1 MYLMNVPPFAA
12 THTEWRTCGP
22 PPDFSLHGLHSSD
35 SELST
40 GDAHIQDKVQMII
53 KSLRS
58 TQSSIDMGD
67 EIEGNAPQGQEV
79 HLEACKFGM
88 GPLVGSK
95 SSTGSGTETQQTQ
108 SVFPVKS
115 ESQDSDSDDSVDRG
129 IEEAILEYLKEKD
142 GHKRN
147 EEPSTNILQPSK
159 VHRKNTPAPE
169 ICKQHSD
176 SNIVLSA
183 SNQFSKIPE
192 VETPMAPVQS
202 AVTKD
207 NSINPTTFKEN
218 PVKKMEKSMTTKS
231 VLSKEPKNVM
241 ENDFD
246 KKVKDPVPVKKERDS
261 LDSSSD
267 DGIEEAIQ
275 KYQLEKKDKEIGS
288 KDACNSFTSQ
298 DLTDSSSDDGI
309 EEAIRCYQLEQLK
322 EKSVLKP
329 FLLNQRPSIKS
340 PIQSLCSTNT
350 EKINKLKSKKK
361 SKNKNLQSG
370 PPLSSVLLPRST
382 LFGSSN
388 SNGNGTLLLKE
399 EPFNSHSPTTT
410 KTTSAEL
417 LCAEAILDIS
427 KAVMPAA
434 FSATVS
440 IDSFNTNETLSAPS
454 TTVDGSSDSSIDSE
468 DGIEQEIR
476 MFLEQKAQMQKQP
489 QTTAAL
495 TSLPASLNE
504 PDKAKG
510 KPESVQK
517 KVLTLSLTQRRK
529 LKSQDCKKPATSPK
543 RKSELTLKEDG
554 EGSSSL
560 VSYQMEL
567 SPSSVEFDKTERG
580 GDKSSSLDS
589 DEDLDTAIKDLLKT
603 KRKLKRKTRDLKL
616 KSRKCL
622 KDPEPC
628 DIIPTKKQKLNPVSN
643 KVVLKKAPIKN
654 KEMSEKTKV
663 SRKSTSPQNQ
673 NIKRKDDGGVGETD
687 QLKGTGSGKV
697 LLYTHESAVQ
707 GTEDSS
713 SVDSDDSI
721 EQEIRKFLAE
731 KAKVT
736 PTETKNKDGDQ
747 PIYGSIGK
755 QLPEKATKVESQL
768 AEIPTPENTRLPDVQ
783 SKLCEDGLSSMT
795 PLTIGTTC
803 HPSLLSRSPSLL
815 QHTDGVVN
823 REELRPT
830 IGSANARFNAN
841 LEKARA
847 RPATSPN
854 VVLPFSDAMKWRQ
867 SLGLPITNT
876 RPVFPSQPSSTA
888 TSSSMNEMASA
899 AAAATPF
906 HRARINPKPH
916 TPVSLWTFARSSQ
929 PVSPIRHYPE
939 TPVNT
944 MSSSVLNPFSATK
957 QSLGRSPMTG
967 FSSGSLRAQKPLSV
981 QAERENHLAPPS
993 EQDQGA
999 FTRLD
1004 PTRRSCQVW
1013 VQGRP
1018 ISEGREEELTS
1029 RENEGREEIAT
1040 AEKAVQIVK
1049 MEVED
1054 FVDETDCEL
1063 DERQDAE
1070 KTQGVSSIGEEHHV
1084 SQEIQKGAPLKER
1097 ILNQPLETEDFFRL
1111 SELFSLKDLFDARV
1125 HLGHKKGCRH
1135 RLMQPYLF
1143 GCRLDQD
1150 IIDLDQTVEHLQ
1162 LALNFTAHIAYRGGI
1177 ILFVSRRRQFS
1188 HLVESTAR
1196 ECGEYAHTRYWQ
1208 GGLLT
1213 NAPIQYGPGVRLPDL
1228 VVFLSTLNNVFQQHV
1243 GVRDAA
1249 KMNIPT
1255 VGVVDSNCN
1264 PSLLT
1269 YPVPGNDDTPVAME
1283 LYCRLFKMTV
1293 NRAKDKRRQME
1304 LLQGLMTAP
1313 APPAHSS

>member
-40 GDAHIQDKVQMII
+40 GDANIQDKVQMII

-67 EIEGNAPQGQEV
+67 EIVGNVPQGQEV

-88 GPLVGSK
+88 GPLVGAK
-95 SSTGSGTETQQTQ
+95 SSTGSGTESRQTQ

-147 EEPSTNILQPSK
+147 EEPSSNILPSK
-159 VHRKNTPAPE
+159 VHRKTPPVPE

-183 SNQFSKIPE
+183 NHQFSKITE

-202 AVTKD
+202 SVTKN
-207 NSINPTTFKEN
+207 NSLPFKDI

-231 VLSKEPKNVM
+231 VLSKEPKKVM
-241 ENDFD
+241 EKNFD
-246 KKVKDPVPVKKERDS
+246 KKAKDPVPVKTEKDS

-288 KDACNSFTSQ
+288 KEACNSFTSQ
-298 DLTDSSSDDGI
+298 DLTDSSSSDDGI
-309 EEAIRCYQLEQLK
+309 EEAIRSYQREQLK
-322 EKSVLKP
+322 EKNVPKPLLLK
-329 FLLNQRPSIKS
+329 QRPSIKS
-340 PIQSLCSTNT
+340 PLQSLCSSNT

-370 PPLSSVLLPRST
+370 PPLSSVLLPKSS

-399 EPFNSHSPTTT
+399 EPFKIHSPTTT
-410 KTTSAEL
+410 KTTPAEL
-417 LCAEAILDIS
+417 MCAEAILDIS

-434 FSATVS
+434 FTATVS
-440 IDSFNTNETLSAPS
+440 IDSFNTHETLSGPS
-454 TTVDGSSDSSIDSE
+454 TTAGGSSDSSIDSE
-468 DGIEQEIR
+468 DGIEQEIC

-489 QTTAAL
+489 QTTATL
-495 TSLPASLNE
+495 SSLPASLNE
-504 PDKAKG
+504 PDMAKG
-510 KPESVQK
+510 KPESIQK
-517 KVLTLSLTQRRK
+517 KVLRLSLTQRRK
-529 LKSQDCKKPATSPK
+529 LKSQDCKKPVTSPK
-543 RKSELTLKEDG
+543 RMNELALKDG

-603 KRKLKRKTRDLKL
+603 KKKLKRKTRDLKL

-628 DIIPTKKQKLNPVSN
+628 DGIPTKKQKLNPVS
-643 KVVLKKAPIKN
+643 KRVVLKKAPIKN
-654 KEMSEKTKV
+654 RDMSEQTEV
-663 SRKSTSPQNQ
+663 SRKSPSQQ
-673 NIKRKDDGGVGETD
+673 KQAIKILDDGGAGETD
-687 QLKGTGSGKV
+687 QFKGTGSGNV
-697 LLYTHESAVQ
+697 LSLYTSESAVQ
-707 GTEDSS
+707 GSEDNS

-731 KAKVT
+731 KAKVI
-736 PTETKNKDGDQ
+736 PTETTNKDEDR
-747 PIYGSIGK
+747 PIYGSISK
-755 QLPEKATKVESQL
+755 QLTEKATKLESQL

-815 QHTDGVVN
+815 QHTDGVVK
-823 REELRPT
+823 REELRPS
-830 IGSANARFNAN
+830 IGSGHASSNSH

-847 RPATSPN
+847 RPATSPS
-854 VVLPFSDAMKWRQ
+854 VVQPFSDAMKWRQ
-867 SLGLPITNT
+867 SLGLPIKNT
-876 RPVFPSQPSSTA
+876 RPVFAIQPSSHI
-888 TSSSMNEMASA
+888 TSSSTNET

-916 TPVSLWTFARSSQ
+916 TPVTLWTSARNSQ

-939 TPVNT
+939 TPVNP
-944 MSSSVLNPFSATK
+944 MSSSVPNPFFATK
-957 QSLGRSPMTG
+957 HSLGRSPMMG
-967 FSSGSLRAQKPLSV
+967 LSSGKQS
-981 QAERENHLAPPS
+981 QAERESRLAPPS

-1004 PTRRSCQVW
+1004 PTRRSGQVW
-1013 VQGRP
+1013 VQASP
-1018 ISEGREEELTS
+1018 MSEGRAEKLTS
-1029 RENEGREEIAT
+1029 RGNEGREEIAS
-1040 AEKAVQIVK
+1040 AEKAVQSVK

-1063 DERQDAE
+1063 EERRETE
-1070 KTQGVSSIGEEHHV
+1070 KTRGVSSMSLARAIDPGV
-1084 SQEIQKGAPLKER
+1084 PLKPYIALTTGER
-1097 ILNQPLETEDFFRL
+1097 SNMFPRRYRKGLRSKNKTLEHVKR
-1111 SELFSLKDLFDARV
+1111 K
-1125 HLGHKKGCRH
+1125 
-1135 RLMQPYLF
+1135 
-1143 GCRLDQD
+1143 
-1150 IIDLDQTVEHLQ
+1150 
-1162 LALNFTAHIAYRGGI
+1162 
-1177 ILFVSRRRQFS
+1177 
-1188 HLVESTAR
+1188 
-1196 ECGEYAHTRYWQ
+1196 
-1208 GGLLT
+1208 LT
-1213 NAPIQYGPGVRLPDL
+1213 FIR
-1228 VVFLSTLNNVFQQHV
+1228 
-1243 GVRDAA
+1243 
-1249 KMNIPT
+1249 
-1255 VGVVDSNCN
+1255 
-1264 PSLLT
+1264 
-1269 YPVPGNDDTPVAME
+1269 
-1283 LYCRLFKMTV
+1283 
-1293 NRAKDKRRQME
+1293 
-1304 LLQGLMTAP
+1304 
-1313 APPAHSS
+1313 SSV